1 MSDNTNNEGTD
12 GGNSESP
19 ISIEIRM
26 NKQLRRDL
34 DDKIQTVKSLPGSR
48 ERALA
53 ITKLQEAVMWLG
65 MDLKRLNEPNPYP
78 NSKDPSNT
86 IIEPTA
92 DGLKL

>member
-1 MSDNTNNEGTD
+1 MNDNENNGGT
-12 GGNSESP
+12 NSEDPVSV
-19 ISIEIRM
+19 EIRM

-34 DDKIQTVKSLPGSR
+34 DDKIQTVKSLPASR